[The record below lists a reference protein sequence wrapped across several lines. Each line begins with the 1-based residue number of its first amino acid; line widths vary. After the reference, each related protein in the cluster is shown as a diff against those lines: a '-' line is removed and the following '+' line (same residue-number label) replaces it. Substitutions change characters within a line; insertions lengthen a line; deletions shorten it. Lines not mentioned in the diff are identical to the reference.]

1 MFNDTSKRAQL
12 VSFFI
17 VKMKLAMTHE
27 SQIMNAGF
35 FYKQHFHKQ
44 RQDDIGKKLSKS

>member
-1 MFNDTSKRAQL
+1 MFKDTGKRAQL

-35 FYKQHFHKQ
+35 FISNTFISSA
-44 RQDDIGKKLSKS
+44 RMTLAKS